1 MNRSIWSVL
10 VITMT
15 ILLVMTATVNAAPG
29 YDAGGFAIYCVRL
42 PGDYIGLVYRS
53 TALGNCSLTSMRRPT
68 KAAQGL
74 PDPSR

>member
-29 YDAGGFAIYCVRL
+29 YDAGGFAIL
-42 PGDYIGLVYRS
+42 PGDYTGLVYRS